1 MAFDEVD
8 GNVCCCFPVAP
19 PIRDDQRWPQGYRC
33 PVMADCQRLPEI
45 ASGGQSQRW
54 SEMIASDGQSQRWS
68 EMVRAHGPRM
78 ALVSLD
84 GLAHLMSR
92 GSGTWAVDDLF

>member
-1 MAFDEVD
+1 METFVAAA
-8 GNVCCCFPVAP
+8 PVAP

-45 ASGGQSQRW
+45 AS
-54 SEMIASDGQSQRWS
+54 DGQSQRWS

-84 GLAHLMSR
+84 GLAHLISH